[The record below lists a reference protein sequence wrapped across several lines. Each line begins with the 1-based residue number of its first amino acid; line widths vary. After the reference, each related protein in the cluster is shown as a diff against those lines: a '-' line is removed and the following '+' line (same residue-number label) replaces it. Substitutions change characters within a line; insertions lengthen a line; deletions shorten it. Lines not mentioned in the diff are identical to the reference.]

1 MNFYDLK
8 SNLKR
13 DFSNLKKVKV
23 ALLGDS
29 ATQLLVYA
37 LKGYGYEVGY
47 NFDIFE
53 ADYDQ
58 IDIQTYDS
66 ESELYKFKAEYII
79 IYHSTEKLLKKFY
92 KLGNNDKTYFAVRH
106 IEYVSNLYRTI
117 TNKSK
122 CKVIYFNFV
131 ETDDSVFGN
140 YANRSE
146 ERRVGKEC

>member
-29 ATQLLVYA
+29 ATQLLVKA

-58 IDIQTYDS
+58 IDIQIYDS

-92 KLGNNDKTYFAVRH
+92 KLGNNDKTSFADRH

-117 TNKSK
+117 
-122 CKVIYFNFV
+122 
-131 ETDDSVFGN
+131 
-140 YANRSE
+140 RSE
-146 ERRVGKEC
+146 EHTSELQSLRHLVCRLLLENKE

>member
-1 MNFYDLK
+1 MNFYDLENQPEK
-8 SNLKR
+8 

-29 ATQLLVYA
+29 ATQLLVKA

-58 IDIQTYDS
+58 VEMQTYDLD
-66 ESELYKFKAEYII
+66 SELYHFKPEYVI

-92 KLGNNDKTYFAVRH
+92 KLAIPIKHYLLKNILRKFQTSIGQSLK
-106 IEYVSNLYRTI
+106 
-117 TNKSK
+117 K
-122 CKVIYFNFV
+122 
-131 ETDDSVFGN
+131 
-140 YANRSE
+140 
-146 ERRVGKEC
+146 

>member
-8 SNLKR
+8 SNLKK
-13 DFSNLKKVKV
+13 DVSNLKKIKV

-29 ATQLLVYA
+29 ATQLLVKA

-58 IDIQTYDS
+58 IEMQTYDL
-66 ESELYKFKAEYII
+66 ESELYEFKAEYVI

-92 KLGNNDKTYFAVRH
+92 QLGNTDKTSFANRQ
-106 IEYVSNLYRTI
+106 IEEVS
-117 TNKSK
+117 
-122 CKVIYFNFV
+122 
-131 ETDDSVFGN
+131 
-140 YANRSE
+140 NRSE
-146 ERRVGKEC
+146 EH